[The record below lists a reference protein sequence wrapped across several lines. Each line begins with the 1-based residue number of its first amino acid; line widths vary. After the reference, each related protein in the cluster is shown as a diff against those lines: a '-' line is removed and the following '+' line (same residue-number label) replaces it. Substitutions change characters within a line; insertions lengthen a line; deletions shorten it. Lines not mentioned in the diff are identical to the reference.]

1 MKSLLMK
8 VKKSEKDG
16 FKLNIKKKTKI
27 IILPSKVHLLKETDF
42 PVVMYGCE
50 SWTVKKA
57 EHQRID
63 AFQLRCWK
71 RLLSIKCRRQDPE
84 GCKGFQEFPLGQSPP
99 CSSDLHTPRRHTD
112 PCQCCK
118 SVFVSGPFRN

>member
-16 FKLNIKKKTKI
+16 LKLNIKKTEI

-50 SWTVKKA
+50 SWTMKKA

-71 RLLSIKCRRQDPE
+71 RLESPLDCMAIKPMNP
-84 GCKGFQEFPLGQSPP
+84 KGNQS
-99 CSSDLHTPRRHTD
+99 
-112 PCQCCK
+112 
-118 SVFVSGPFRN
+118 

>member
-50 SWTVKKA
+50 NWTIKKI
-57 EHQRID
+57 EHQK
-63 AFQLRCWK
+63 LM
-71 RLLSIKCRRQDPE
+71 LLNCGVEKTLESHLDSKIKPVHP
-84 GCKGFQEFPLGQSPP
+84 KGNQS
-99 CSSDLHTPRRHTD
+99 
-112 PCQCCK
+112 
-118 SVFVSGPFRN
+118 

>member
-1 MKSLLMK
+1 MQITPPLWQKATRTLMKSLLMK

-71 RLLSIKCRRQDPE
+71 KLLRVPWTVW
-84 GCKGFQEFPLGQSPP
+84 QSN
-99 CSSDLHTPRRHTD
+99 
-112 PCQCCK
+112 Q
-118 SVFVSGPFRN
+118 

>member
-16 FKLNIKKKTKI
+16 LKLNIKKKKKTKI

-50 SWTVKKA
+50 SWTMKKA

-71 RLLSIKCRRQDPE
+71 RLESPLDCMAIKPMNP
-84 GCKGFQEFPLGQSPP
+84 KGNQS
-99 CSSDLHTPRRHTD
+99 
-112 PCQCCK
+112 
-118 SVFVSGPFRN
+118 

>member
-16 FKLNIKKKTKI
+16 LKLNIKKKKKTKI

-71 RLLSIKCRRQDPE
+71 RLESPLDCMAIKPMNP
-84 GCKGFQEFPLGQSPP
+84 KGNQS
-99 CSSDLHTPRRHTD
+99 
-112 PCQCCK
+112 
-118 SVFVSGPFRN
+118 